1 MLYIAILFLVCSVS
15 FIYALLIEM
24 PFLAVDKFLMSF
36 LSQSHQTTNKVMENP
51 NQLHA
56 YKNKNKV
63 MEHPNDLQLVKKDA
77 EREKN
82 DKVFL

>member
-36 LSQSHQTTNKVMENP
+36 LSQSYQTTNKVMENP
-51 NQLHA
+51 NQLQA

-82 DKVFL
+82 GKIFL